1 MTAEAS
7 RTKTEAHLP
16 LSGVMAVELG
26 HSVAAPF
33 AGQALADL
41 GATVVKVENPSG
53 GDDARQ
59 WGPPFWHGASATFQ
73 SLNRNKLSVAIDIKN
88 PAEQKR
94 LRGLMAQADVVLQNM
109 RPGMVEK
116 FGLDAET
123 LRRENPA
130 LVYCNLGAF
139 GSIGPLRER
148 TGYDPLMQAFAGIM
162 SVTGEPERPPVRVG
176 PSIIDMGAGL
186 WCVIGILAALLRRR
200 ETGEGCTIDASLYET
215 ALAWMTVPIANSLA
229 SGREPGRSGSETPML
244 APYKA
249 YKAQDRYIIIAAGND
264 NLFRRLCA
272 TIGRPEWAEDPR
284 FRTNPDRVTNRVA
297 LNGLLDEV
305 IGTAPA
311 AHWVEKLDEAGV
323 PCAPLQTVSEVL
335 NHPQTKALGMVTP
348 TPDGAMQLVAMPL
361 RFDGKRP
368 PVRRAP
374 PALGADRIE
383 EIRRR

>member
-7 RTKTEAHLP
+7 RARTEAHLP
-16 LSGVMAVELG
+16 LSGVVAIELG
-26 HSVAAPF
+26 HVVAAPF

-41 GATVVKVENPSG
+41 GATVVKVENPAG

-59 WGPPFWHGASATFQ
+59 WEPFWHGASATFQ

-139 GSIGPLRER
+139 GSVGPLRDR
-148 TGYDPLMQAFAGIM
+148 PGYDPLMQAFAGIM
-162 SVTGEPERPPVRVG
+162 SVTGEPGRPPVRVG
-176 PSIIDMGAGL
+176 PSIIDMGAAL
-186 WCVIGILAALLRRR
+186 WCVVGILAALLRRR
-200 ETGEGCTIDASLYET
+200 ETGEGCTIDASLYEA
-215 ALAWMTVPIANSLA
+215 ALAWMTVPIANNLA

-249 YKAQDRYIIIAAGND
+249 YEAQDRYIIIAAGND

-272 TIGRPEWAEDPR
+272 TIGRPDWAEDPR
-284 FRTNPDRVTNRVA
+284 FRTNPDRVANRSA
-297 LNGLLDEV
+297 LNALLDEV

-323 PCAPLQTVSEVL
+323 PCAPLQSVSEVL
-335 NHPQTKALGMVTP
+335 NHPQTKALGIMTP

-374 PALGADRIE
+374 PALGADRID

>member
-1 MTAEAS
+1 MTADAS

-73 SLNRNKLSVAIDIKN
+73 SLNRNKLSVAIDMKN

-109 RPGMVEK
+109 RPGMVER

-139 GSIGPLRER
+139 GSVGPLRDR
-148 TGYDPLMQAFAGIM
+148 PGYDPLMQAFAGIM

-249 YKAQDRYIIIAAGND
+249 YKAQDRYIIVAAGND

-272 TIGRPEWAEDPR
+272 TLGRPEWAEDPR

-323 PCAPLQTVSEVL
+323 PCAPLQSVSEVL

-383 EIRRR
+383 EIPRR

>member
-1 MTAEAS
+1 
-7 RTKTEAHLP
+7 
-16 LSGVMAVELG
+16 MAVELG

-139 GSIGPLRER
+139 GSVGPLRER

-176 PSIIDMGAGL
+176 PSIIDIGAGL